1 MNMRLANGVVQE
13 YLGLLAALLVAT
25 LSVNSMPLLVGSTI
39 SGLKLNV
46 ANAGLMASLELGA
59 VALTTLYVS
68 KSLSEFSLRSLGL
81 WGGVFAF
88 IGNISCWLVLSL
100 PAPAPTLLSLN
111 GQSVDGPA
119 GLLAL
124 SRTIAGVGA
133 GAALAAFSGA
143 IAKVTEPDRK
153 YAKLLMTNV
162 AVIGLAMTT
171 LIPYLQ
177 RQYSYQGTFTALAIL
192 DLAAIAFMRYLPV
205 RTTPLAEEQKPL
217 ENKMAGTLL
226 IVSLS
231 VFAIGEGAVWAFV
244 ERVGQTIEFNHNNWG
259 VALSSVIGM
268 ASIFGVVAG
277 AGAAALLGLRWGRCA
292 PLLLALLIFGVT
304 APLLSNCTSH
314 VIYVLL
320 IFGFIMSQY
329 FLFPYYMGA
338 AAELDGTGQWAAAS
352 TGMYLLGSTFGPAAA
367 GQLIKATESFRS
379 VGWMVL
385 ATSTAPMLMM
395 SVVFA
400 MRRKAHS
407 RAQ

>member
-1 MNMRLANGVVQE
+1 MSLVRRLDGE

-46 ANAGLMASLELGA
+46 ANAGLLASLELGA

-68 KSLSEFSLRSLGL
+68 KSLVAFSLPSLGL
-81 WGGVFAF
+81 FGGVLAF
-88 IGNISCWLVLSL
+88 LGNISCWLTVFV
-100 PAPAPTLLSLN
+100 PDAPFPPLLLN
-111 GQSVDGPA
+111 GQPMDGA
-119 GLLAL
+119 VGMLAL
-124 SRTIAGVGA
+124 GRTMAGVGA

-143 IAKVTEPDRK
+143 IATVTEPERK
-153 YAKLLMTNV
+153 YAQLLVSNV
-162 AVIGLAMTT
+162 VVIGLAMAT

-177 RQYSYQGTFTALAIL
+177 QQLSYRGTFTALAML

-205 RTTPLAEEQKPL
+205 RTPDPEGERRPLK
-217 ENKMAGTLL
+217 NKMAGTLL

-231 VFAIGEGAVWAFV
+231 VFALGEGAVWAFV
-244 ERVGQTIEFNHNNWG
+244 EQVGQTIDFNRNHWG

-268 ASIFGVVAG
+268 ASMFGVVVG
-277 AGAAALLGLRWGRCA
+277 AGAAAVLGLRHGRSV
-292 PLLLALLIFGVT
+292 PLFLALLVFGV
-304 APLLSNCTSH
+304 AGPLLSNCTSH
-314 VIYVLL
+314 VVYVLL

-338 AAELDGTGQWAAAS
+338 AAELDSTGQWAAAS

-367 GQLIKATESFRS
+367 GQLIKAAESFRS

-385 ATSTAPMLMM
+385 ATSVVPMLMM

-400 MRRKAHS
+400 MRRAAHV